1 MRLNHRNW
9 SRALVM
15 AAMIFAAGC
24 RETALDIQES
34 GVSEFRFYPALD
46 GSIASKTIGD
56 AGSIDQLRIGVYT
69 ENAQG
74 LSCTDIVTKTWS
86 DVQQEGVNL
95 KLTSG
100 NTYKIIFWA
109 EDKDNTAYN
118 FKEDGSIVA
127 DYSGYRTAGFTKME
141 ELDAFFAVSSV
152 VPGQSQ
158 TSQRVLLKR
167 PFAQMNFADSIKPET
182 GVHTAKVIFHSLP
195 YSFNPFT
202 GEVKATDH
210 IDDSDEITFTFTDF
224 QSESLISD
232 GHEYFYVSTNYL
244 FAPSEGFTDVA
255 CTVELQENGTVVTR
269 HEFKG
274 KKSIVIEQRKKV
286 NMIGY
291 MMPEP
296 EVWSEWNGK
305 YPLQENE
312 SGGS

>member
-34 GVSEFRFYPALD
+34 GVNEFRFYPALD
-46 GSIASKTIGD
+46 GSIASKAIGD

-69 ENAQG
+69 ENTQE

-86 DVQQEGVNL
+86 EVQQEGVNL

-127 DYSGYRTAGFTKME
+127 DYSGYTAAGFAKME

-158 TSQRVLLKR
+158 TSQRVVLKR

-195 YSFNPFT
+195 
-202 GEVKATDH
+202 
-210 IDDSDEITFTFTDF
+210 
-224 QSESLISD
+224 
-232 GHEYFYVSTNYL
+232 
-244 FAPSEGFTDVA
+244 
-255 CTVELQENGTVVTR
+255 
-269 HEFKG
+269 
-274 KKSIVIEQRKKV
+274 
-286 NMIGY
+286 
-291 MMPEP
+291 
-296 EVWSEWNGK
+296 
-305 YPLQENE
+305 
-312 SGGS
+312 